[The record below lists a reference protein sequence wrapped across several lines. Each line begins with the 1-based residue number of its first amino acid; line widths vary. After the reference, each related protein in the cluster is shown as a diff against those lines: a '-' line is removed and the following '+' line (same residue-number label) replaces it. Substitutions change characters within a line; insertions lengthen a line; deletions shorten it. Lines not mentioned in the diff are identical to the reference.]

1 MLTSR
6 MQPWI
11 AVKRLFRPGA
21 SVFTLLATVF
31 VSNGLMAADQVT
43 RRSDRVVFR
52 GELQDMTTASVKVK
66 LSSGQV
72 QEIQVSDIQAVR
84 FDGEP
89 SLLNQ
94 AQSNERS
101 GALDTALEKYRQVQ
115 AEYNGED
122 KRLVTELKFLIARSL
137 VKSALANPAKLDEA
151 KKAIA
156 AFRTEN
162 KSNFRYLEAT
172 LLEAQLLA
180 ADTANATAVEQLLN
194 EVQAAPVKGF
204 KLQAGV
210 QLGKLRLAAKDA
222 PGALSA
228 FEQVIT
234 DSTGDAAS
242 SGALYDGMLGKAM
255 CQKAQG
261 QPDDAVKTL
270 EEVIAKATESETE
283 TLAEAWVL
291 KGDCLREKGQPKDA
305 LMAYLHVDVL
315 YSSEPAAHAEAL
327 YHLAALWG
335 PAGRQDRADS
345 AQAKLQEKYPNS
357 SWAKQGGTK

>member
-11 AVKRLFRPGA
+11 AVKRILITGA
-21 SVFTLLATVF
+21 GVAAFMATLLGTD
-31 VSNGLMAADQVT
+31 GLQAADQVT
-43 RRSDRVVFR
+43 RRSDRVVFK
-52 GELQDMTTASVKVK
+52 GTLEDMTTTSVKVK
-66 LSSGQV
+66 QSNGQV
-72 QEIQVSDIQAVR
+72 QEISVSDIQAVR

-101 GALDTALEKYRQVQ
+101 GALDTALEKYKQVQ
-115 AEYNGED
+115 TEYDGED
-122 KRLVTELKFLIARSL
+122 KRLVVELKFLIARSL
-137 VKSALANPAKLDEA
+137 VKAALANPARVDEA
-151 KKAIA
+151 KKAIG

-172 LLEAQLLA
+172 LLEAHLLSL
-180 ADTANATAVEQLLN
+180 DTANAPAVEQLLN

-222 PGALSA
+222 AGALAA

-234 DSTGDAAS
+234 DSSGDAAS

-261 QPDDAVKTL
+261 QADEAVKTL
-270 EEVIAKATESETE
+270 DEVISKATESETE

-291 KGDCLREKGQPKDA
+291 KGDSLREKGQPKDA

-345 AQAKLQEKYPNS
+345 AHAKLVEKYPNS
-357 SWAKQGGTK
+357 TWAKQAGTK

>member
-11 AVKRLFRPGA
+11 AVKRILVTGA
-21 SVFTLLATVF
+21 GVVAF
-31 VSNGLMAADQVT
+31 VAAAFSADSLQAADQVT
-43 RRSDRVVFR
+43 RRSDRVVFK
-52 GELQDMTTASVKVK
+52 GTLEDMTTASVKVK
-66 LSSGQV
+66 LSNGQV
-72 QEIQVSDIQAVR
+72 QEIPVSDIQAVR

-101 GALDTALEKYRQVQ
+101 GALDIALEKYKQVQ
-115 AEYNGED
+115 TEYDGDD
-122 KRLVTELKFLIARSL
+122 KRLVVELKFLIARSL
-137 VKSALANPAKLDEA
+137 VKSALANPAKFDEA

-156 AFRTEN
+156 AFRAEN

-172 LLEAQLLA
+172 LLEAHLLSL
-180 ADTANATAVEQLLN
+180 DTANASAAEQLLN
-194 EVQAAPVKGF
+194 EVQSAPVKGF

-222 PGALSA
+222 AGALTA
-228 FEQVIT
+228 FEQVIS
-234 DSTGDAAS
+234 DSSGDAAS

-255 CQKAQG
+255 CQKSQG
-261 QPDDAVKTL
+261 QSDEAIKTL
-270 EEVIAKATESETE
+270 DEVIARATESETE

-305 LMAYLHVDVL
+305 LMAYLRVDIL

-335 PAGRQDRADS
+335 PAGRQDRADN
-345 AQAKLQEKYPNS
+345 AQAKLVEKYPNS
-357 SWAKQGGTK
+357 TWAKQGGTK